1 MTAADPAKVNAMRKL
16 TEAAEASGWT
26 VGKAHGKIALYAP
39 GLDDPRVNFKRKH
52 KDLKVYEL
60 GHWRPA
66 VGTSPEAWMILFR
79 FKPFV
84 PSSRTFVREPPLKER
99 IGQWFGSDIE
109 LGSGNIE
116 LGAGNIELGAGG
128 NYENVL
134 GEVEYLRFTRD
145 GATECVFMRQY
156 GDTFSDQRDA
166 TSLGNI
172 MIRGYYCVAPFHE
185 LSQRTLERFL
195 YGIGLKGFGVLEKPV
210 DLTLAAAPI
219 AAAAVAN
226 GQRQSASSGAFPY
239 AVKFTS
245 MVFKTSEGHELA
257 DEFDE
262 VSLDHGRVYVYVSW
276 RGLTKESHLAQLR
289 VFDGAGKQAGTSSYE
304 FTPNSTRWYTWLNY
318 YIDSDVDQPGR
329 WRFEMDLDGET
340 LVERSLIVTPS
351 AYGSARS
358 GINETSRDAAFRVYQ
373 VYDEAFKYKVFVR
386 NGDGAWAWRVREA
399 FYSAQGEALQACHK
413 RSKADGQPG
422 ECRVYAAGDDVVWD
436 MSEKERKDVIRAY
449 KE

>member
-1 MTAADPAKVNAMRKL
+1 
-16 TEAAEASGWT
+16 
-26 VGKAHGKIALYAP
+26 
-39 GLDDPRVNFKRKH
+39 
-52 KDLKVYEL
+52 
-60 GHWRPA
+60 
-66 VGTSPEAWMILFR
+66 
-79 FKPFV
+79 
-84 PSSRTFVREPPLKER
+84 
-99 IGQWFGSDIE
+99 
-109 LGSGNIE
+109 
-116 LGAGNIELGAGG
+116 
-128 NYENVL
+128 
-134 GEVEYLRFTRD
+134 
-145 GATECVFMRQY
+145 MRQY